1 MKVLVENSGIQLTI
15 ESLNDSI
22 ESFISLRQVNNVAEN
37 AMKELITLINYKEI
51 DTSEQYEE
59 NDNNEQNNDSEQDE
73 EDDESDESDESCSED
88 DDDDDELGSD
98 DIIDLENKNKEW
110 EENCINIKELIV
122 KEDKKRLKDFISTI
136 NDVNTPIIIKGLKKN
151 QREWSFKFFKSLN
164 KDSIIDVTTWSMK
177 VNQERVFYIKI
188 D

>member
-22 ESFISLRQVNNVAEN
+22 ESSISLRQVNNVAEN

-51 DTSEQYEE
+51 YNSEQYEE

-73 EDDESDESDESCSED
+73 ENDESDESDESCSED

-110 EENCINIKELIV
+110 EENCTNIKELIV
-122 KEDKKRLKDFISTI
+122 KEDKKRLKDFISNI

-164 KDSIIDVTTWSMK
+164 KDSIDVTTWSMK
-177 VNQERVFYIKI
+177 VNQERVFYIKL